1 MSLSPI
7 LDVLI
12 GMAGVYIAF
21 SLLASWCQERAAAW
35 LELRSK
41 GLVTALYQILN
52 GDKTAFTQFTQ
63 DPIFVA
69 LQQAG
74 KNTIQSTP
82 PAAPAAVDAAAPP
95 AVADPAT
102 VAGPSYM
109 SKEQFSTIF
118 MNLLAA
124 NGAKVAAAA
133 SVATTVDP
141 ATGVTQAQAAAA
153 AAADVRKSIQ
163 DAGNALGVGSQV
175 SAVLAKSGADI
186 NGFVAG
192 VETLFDDHMDRVSGW
207 YKRESHKILVIIGAV
222 LVVFFNLDS
231 VRLYEG
237 LNCNS
242 ALRGAVAAATNAA
255 GGTDPSHSPL
265 VQGMV
270 QAIPLGWS
278 LQSDTYLFDSPIACF
293 NGDAKTTQ
301 NPPAKAPPSFWGWVV
316 YLLLKVLGLAI
327 TVIALSLGAPFWFDT
342 LSALTNVRAA
352 GKKPD
357 SNGAATK

>member
-12 GMAGVYIAF
+12 GMAGVYVAF
-21 SLLASWCQERAAAW
+21 SLLASWCNERAASW
-35 LELRSK
+35 LDLRSK
-41 GLVTALYQILN
+41 GLVTGIYQILN
-52 GDKTAFTQFTQ
+52 GNKSAFTQFTQ
-63 DPIFVA
+63 DPIFVS

-74 KNTIQSTP
+74 KNTVQ
-82 PAAPAAVDAAAPP
+82 PAQAAAAP
-95 AVADPAT
+95 AVADPA
-102 VAGPSYM
+102 VLAKNGPSYM

-118 MNLLAA
+118 MNMLTA

-141 ATGVTQAQAAAA
+141 ATGATQAQAAAA
-153 AAADVRKSIQ
+153 AAADVVKSIQ

-207 YKRESHKILVIIGAV
+207 YKRESHKILIIIGAV
-222 LVVFFNLDS
+222 LAVFFNLDS

-242 ALRGAVAAATNAA
+242 ALRGAVSAAATAKD
-255 GGTDPSHSPL
+255 TDPTHSTL
-265 VQGMV
+265 VQGLV
-270 QAIPLGWS
+270 QALPLGWS
-278 LQSDTYLFDSPIACF
+278 GFPDGPIACY
-293 NGDAKTTQ
+293 GGTAAAAAS
-301 NPPAKAPPSFWGWVV
+301 PANANLPV
-316 YLLLKVLGLAI
+316 YLFLKVLGLGI
-327 TVIALSLGAPFWFDT
+327 TVIALSLGAPFWFDA
-342 LSALTNVRAA
+342 LSCLTNVRAA

-357 SNGAATK
+357 SGKATT

>member
-12 GMAGVYIAF
+12 GMAGVYVAF
-21 SLLASWCQERAAAW
+21 SLLASWCNERAAAW
-35 LELRSK
+35 MDLRSK
-41 GLVTALYQILN
+41 GLVTGIYQILN
-52 GDKTAFTQFTQ
+52 GDKSAFTQFTR

-74 KNTIQSTP
+74 RNTVQTAQTGT
-82 PAAPAAVDAAAPP
+82 AA
-95 AVADPAT
+95 AVADPA
-102 VAGPSYM
+102 AIAKNGPSYM

-141 ATGVTQAQAAAA
+141 ATGTTQAQAAAA
-153 AAADVRKSIQ
+153 AAADVVKSIQ
-163 DAGNALGVGSQV
+163 DAGNALGVGSV
-175 SAVLAKSGADI
+175 VGAVLAKSGADI
-186 NGFVAG
+186 NGFVTG

-207 YKRESHKILVIIGAV
+207 YKRESHKILIVIGAV
-222 LVVFFNLDS
+222 LALFFNLDS

-242 ALRGAVAAATNAA
+242 ALRGAVATATA
-255 GGTDPSHSPL
+255 TKDVDHSAL
-265 VQGMV
+265 VQGLV
-270 QAIPLGWS
+270 QALPLGWS
-278 LQSDTYLFDSPIACF
+278 GFPDGPIACY
-293 NGDAKTTQ
+293 GGTDAAAASWASA
-301 NPPAKAPPSFWGWVV
+301 NLPV
-316 YLLLKVLGLAI
+316 YLFLKVLGLAI
-327 TVIALSLGAPFWFDT
+327 TVIALSLGAPFWFDA
-342 LSALTNVRAA
+342 LSCLTNVRAA

-357 SNGAATK
+357 SGKATT

>member
-21 SLLASWCQERAAAW
+21 SLLASWCQERAAVA
-35 LELRSK
+35 LGLRSK
-41 GLVTALYQILN
+41 GLVTGIYQILN

-63 DPIFVA
+63 DPLFVA

-74 KNTIQSTP
+74 KNTVQTAQA
-82 PAAPAAVDAAAPP
+82 AAPAAV
-95 AVADPAT
+95 VDPAA

-133 SVATTVDP
+133 SVANAATTVDP
-141 ATGVTQAQAAAA
+141 ATGTTPALAAAA
-153 AAADVRKSIQ
+153 VAADAVKSIQ
-163 DAGNALGVGSQV
+163 DAGNALGVGPQV

-207 YKRESHKILVIIGAV
+207 YKRESHKILIIIGAI
-222 LVVFFNLDS
+222 LAVFFNLDS

-242 ALRGAVAAATNAA
+242 ALRGAASAAATK
-255 GGTDPSHSPL
+255 DPDPTHSTL
-265 VQGMV
+265 VQGLV

-278 LQSDTYLFDSPIACF
+278 PQKSGLFDSAIACF
-293 NGDAKTTQ
+293 NGVDPKTAPTPDKKADASEW
-301 NPPAKAPPSFWGWVV
+301 AW
-316 YLLLKVLGLAI
+316 YLLLKVLGLGI
-327 TVIALSLGAPFWFDT
+327 TVIALSLGAPFWFDA
-342 LSALTNVRAA
+342 LSCLTNVRAA

-357 SNGAATK
+357 SNGQATK